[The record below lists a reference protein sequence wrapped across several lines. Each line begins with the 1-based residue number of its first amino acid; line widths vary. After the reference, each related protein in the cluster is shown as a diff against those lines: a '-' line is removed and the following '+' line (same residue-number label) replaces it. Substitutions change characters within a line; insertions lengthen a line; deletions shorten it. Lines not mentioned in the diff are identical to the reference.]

1 MTTYTASI
9 VPHVLRIVLVVIGA
23 AFGARLLHMVAD
35 RLFGMRNEEKET
47 GRLATLHRIFVLGLR
62 VFAWGTGGILILSEL
77 GVNIAPIL
85 ASVGV
90 LGLALSFGA
99 QTLVRDV
106 IAGLF
111 LVMEDQARVGENVK
125 IGDVRGHIKTL
136 KLRSLVLEDEDGAL
150 HFIPYGEV
158 KAIANHSRRA

>member
-1 MTTYTASI
+1 MPTASFI
-9 VPHVLRIVLVVIGA
+9 PALLRI
-23 AFGARLLHMVAD
+23 LLIVAGMFAGVRIAHIFAD

-47 GRLATLHRIFVLGLR
+47 GRLATIHRVFVLALRGVGLITAGLL
-62 VFAWGTGGILILSEL
+62 VLSEL
-77 GVNIAPIL
+77 GVDIRPIL

-111 LVMEDQARVGENVK
+111 LVVEDQARVGEEVK

-136 KLRSLVLEDEDGAL
+136 KLRSLVLEDEDSAM

-158 KAIANHSRRA
+158 KSIANHSRRA